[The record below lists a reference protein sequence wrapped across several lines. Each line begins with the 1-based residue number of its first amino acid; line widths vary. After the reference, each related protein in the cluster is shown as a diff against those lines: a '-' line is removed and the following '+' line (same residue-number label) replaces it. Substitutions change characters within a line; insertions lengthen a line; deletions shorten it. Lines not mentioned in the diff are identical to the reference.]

1 MIKVSKYILFQAF
14 GWGAFALFN
23 IYVAFILQELTLK
36 IFIFNLIFSGLGLLL
51 SHLYRNYLR
60 KQKWIYFK
68 TEKLVQYVMLVT
80 ALLSAIYNVCYYLL
94 KMIIDIKTHE
104 EYLGNFISAY
114 VLLSLWNL
122 FYFTWQYIE
131 KNKRIQIETLK
142 MESSLKDLEIKTIRS
157 NLQPHFIFNS
167 LNSIRALI
175 DENPELAR
183 DAITKISNILRNTIT
198 RQEATDTLENEVA
211 LVEDYLALEKIRF
224 EERIHFIKNIDPLT
238 LPIQVPTMMLQ
249 TLIENAVKHGISNLQ
264 QGGNILLNTSLR
276 NNQYL
281 EIDIINDTTT
291 VQITNSEFSLGFG
304 LSSSKQRL
312 KLLYNDKAS
321 LSLHFKNNKAIVNII
336 IPLTSS
342 YKPLKTSVYD

>member
-23 IYVAFILQELTLK
+23 IYVAYILQELTLK
-36 IFIFNLIFSGLGLLL
+36 IFIFNLLFSGLGFLL
-51 SHLYRNYLR
+51 SHLYRNFLR
-60 KQKWIYFK
+60 THKWIYFK
-68 TEKLVQYVMLVT
+68 TEKLIQYVMLVT
-80 ALLSAIYNVCYYLL
+80 ILLSALYNMCYYLL
-94 KMIIDIKTHE
+94 KIIIDIKTQE

-114 VLLSLWNL
+114 VLFSLWNL

-198 RQEATDTLENEVA
+198 SQEATDTLE
-211 LVEDYLALEKIRF
+211 K
-224 EERIHFIKNIDPLT
+224 K
-238 LPIQVPTMMLQ
+238 
-249 TLIENAVKHGISNLQ
+249 
-264 QGGNILLNTSLR
+264 
-276 NNQYL
+276 
-281 EIDIINDTTT
+281 
-291 VQITNSEFSLGFG
+291 
-304 LSSSKQRL
+304 
-312 KLLYNDKAS
+312 
-321 LSLHFKNNKAIVNII
+321 
-336 IPLTSS
+336 
-342 YKPLKTSVYD
+342 

>member
-23 IYVAFILQELTLK
+23 IYVAYILQELTLK
-36 IFIFNLIFSGLGLLL
+36 IFIFNLLFSGLGFLL
-51 SHLYRNYLR
+51 SHLYRNFLR
-60 KQKWIYFK
+60 THKWIYFK
-68 TEKLVQYVMLVT
+68 TEKLIQYVMLVT
-80 ALLSAIYNVCYYLL
+80 ILLSALYNMCYYLL
-94 KMIIDIKTHE
+94 KIIIDIKTQE

-114 VLLSLWNL
+114 VLFSLWNL

-198 RQEATDTLENEVA
+198 SQEATDTLEKEVA

-238 LPIQVPTMMLQ
+238 LQLQVPTMMLQ

-264 QGGNILLNTSLR
+264 QGGNILLNVTLR
-276 NNQYL
+276 NDQYL
-281 EIDIINDTTT
+281 AIDIINDTGVVKKTS
-291 VQITNSEFSLGFG
+291 NEFSLGFG

-312 KLLYNDKAS
+312 KLLYNDKAK
-321 LSLHFKNNKAIVNII
+321 LSLHFENNKAIVNII